1 MVNMSDERKA
11 EHRYAAVTGGSR
23 GIGHAVVEQF
33 LREGMH
39 VAYVSRSQAADQ
51 DQLEKTAEQFGGSL
65 LWTAADMA
73 DEQSI
78 EQAFSHILKTFGR
91 LDVLVNNAGITRDGL
106 MMRMKREDWQA
117 VLDVNLTGAFI
128 ACRSVIRTMAKQRS
142 GAIVNISSVVGL
154 MGNGGQANYAA
165 SKAGLIGFSKSM
177 AKEFASRSVRVNV
190 VAPGYI
196 TTDMTDGLSDEIKE
210 SLLSRIP
217 LNSLGKPEDIA
228 EAVGFLA
235 SEKASYITGVVLT
248 VDGGMTMG

>member
-1 MVNMSDERKA
+1 MSDEQRS
-11 EHRYAAVTGGSR
+11 EPGYAAVTGGSR
-23 GIGHAVVEQF
+23 GIGHAVVLQF
-33 LREGMH
+33 LRQGMH
-39 VAYVSRSQAADQ
+39 VAYISRSRAEDHE
-51 DQLEKTAEQFGGSL
+51 QLANIAEQFGGSL

-78 EQAFSHILKTFGR
+78 EQAFSHILRTFGR

-106 MMRMKREDWQA
+106 MMRMKREDWQS

-154 MGNGGQANYAA
+154 MGNAGQANYAA

-196 TTDMTDGLSDEIKE
+196 TTDMTDGLSGEIKE

-217 LNSLGKPEDIA
+217 LGTLGKPEDIA

-235 SEKASYITGVVLT
+235 SEKAAYITGEVLT